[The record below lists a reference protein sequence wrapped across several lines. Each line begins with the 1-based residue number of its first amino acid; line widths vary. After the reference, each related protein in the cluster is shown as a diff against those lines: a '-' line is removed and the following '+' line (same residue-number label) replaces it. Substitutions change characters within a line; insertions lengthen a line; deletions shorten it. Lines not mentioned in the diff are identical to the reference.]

1 MKVIPLETKTKI
13 FQELMGHLRLQEW
26 TRRLIISMDT
36 KPIMRTLNMSITPY
50 IYTSSNKSKKVIR
63 NTNKTTMI
71 IMNAIMI
78 I

>member
-50 IYTSSNKSKKVIR
+50 IYTSSNKIKKLIR